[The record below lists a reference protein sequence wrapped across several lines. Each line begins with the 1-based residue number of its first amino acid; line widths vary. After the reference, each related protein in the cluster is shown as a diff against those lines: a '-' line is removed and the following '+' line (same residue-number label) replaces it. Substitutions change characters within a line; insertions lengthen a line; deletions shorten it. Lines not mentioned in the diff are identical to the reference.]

1 MTHMSEL
8 SKWKENCKIYE
19 EKYDRLKNTYDHLE
33 EKHQKL
39 EVLYEEETKT
49 YSEQLTALQEEYQKK
64 RGEQANTRKTIE
76 VLKEKFS
83 NTEFFYLADASALSV
98 DKINSLRT
106 KLYEKGI

>member
-1 MTHMSEL
+1 MIDMEKEQIGFLLTKKQEHFQQLIEQTLLQKTIHKEQANMTHMSEL

-49 YSEQLTALQEEYQKK
+49 YSEQLTALQEEY
-64 RGEQANTRKTIE
+64 
-76 VLKEKFS
+76 
-83 NTEFFYLADASALSV
+83 
-98 DKINSLRT
+98 
-106 KLYEKGI
+106 